1 MKVEIRRED
10 YRSLAAYASIPSSFQ
25 VAEVVD
31 LPLARSG
38 DATLPTR
45 AIATAWDKN
54 YDAVPGNDPLSWSKR
69 FDVRSW
75 ICLAAYAGGELIGG
89 GIVVAAASAI
99 AQLDGR
105 SGTAILWDLRVAPA
119 WRRRGAG
126 RALLS
131 AAEDAARSADCRA
144 LDVETQDIN
153 VTACRLYSECGY
165 TLLAIIPDAYPD
177 APHEAKLLWSK
188 QLAGVG

>member
-10 YRSLAAYASIPSSFQ
+10 YRSLAAYASIPSRFQ

-45 AIATAWDKN
+45 AIDTAWDKN
-54 YDAVPGNDPLSWSKR
+54 YDAAPGNDPLSWSKR

-75 ICLAAYAGGELIGG
+75 ICLAAYAGGELSGG
-89 GIVVAAASAI
+89 AIVVAAASAI

-105 SGTAILWDLRVAPA
+105 SGTAILWDLRVAP
-119 WRRRGAG
+119 
-126 RALLS
+126 
-131 AAEDAARSADCRA
+131 
-144 LDVETQDIN
+144 
-153 VTACRLYSECGY
+153 
-165 TLLAIIPDAYPD
+165 
-177 APHEAKLLWSK
+177 
-188 QLAGVG
+188 